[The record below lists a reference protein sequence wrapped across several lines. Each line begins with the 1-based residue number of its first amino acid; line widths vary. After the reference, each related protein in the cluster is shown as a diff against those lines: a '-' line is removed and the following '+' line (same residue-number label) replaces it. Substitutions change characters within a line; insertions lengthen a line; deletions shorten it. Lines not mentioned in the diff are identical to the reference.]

1 LAGVFFDH
9 SVSKQLLLKTFLLFE
24 RTMDA
29 TIAIFLIL
37 ISVFMAWFPVQL
49 RRNVIVYI
57 TGFIIWSLSRSA
69 ALHLVIQRSGDTGL
83 SAIVNMIQQVVTVG
97 CLLLWMI
104 GLRKEGEGRTA
115 VVGHLW
121 NRAEAERLSSQLDAI
136 NDSLDRMRRR

>member
-1 LAGVFFDH
+1 
-9 SVSKQLLLKTFLLFE
+9 
-24 RTMDA
+24 
-29 TIAIFLIL
+29 
-37 ISVFMAWFPVQL
+37 MAWFPVQL